1 MRKEQAFALAA
12 AGLLL
17 TGCAKIEQESPKL
30 STDVATGTTEL
41 ATEETSAAAQ
51 HPSVAL
57 QVPEITRQDVSMK
70 LEAEDAA
77 VPTGC
82 SVAMMP
88 RLGYSGTGYL
98 SGLDAKNQNS
108 LVLDADIPATQHYD
122 ITVVVG
128 ASAASTCKILVN
140 GESVYTMKTDA
151 TDNFMRVKIQGIFLS
166 AGACELSVV
175 PVDGIVDIDCVELVN
190 NTSLY
195 DGTSEIA
202 AAPMNAAATEKTKQL
217 YQFLQQ
223 NYGQK
228 IVTGQYVSDSSGKEL
243 DEIYNITGKYPLIR
257 FADMN
262 AYSPNGGDETKATAV
277 ADSLA
282 WAEEGGVVGLS
293 WLWNAPTGTATFYE
307 KDTSFDLKNAVTD
320 ADVAG
325 KSEEELSKM
334 VSNGEITQNCY
345 ALISD
350 IDRISAALKPLA
362 DADVPVLWRPL
373 PEAGGG
379 WYWWGADGAETYQW
393 LWNLMYTRMTEYH
406 HLNNLLW
413 VWNGQSS
420 SFLVDSSQY
429 DIASLDLY
437 VEKEETYGSRY
448 ERMQQSPGYERHV
461 PGQCGVVVLR
471 ALVCAVSGRVY
482 RQQRP
487 GGILQFRGGAYP
499 GGLHACRMTLDIITE
514 YLQNRAYR
522 MQMRSFFMRIRG
534 KTFVSLKM
542 GWNSLFLRKRVDNGG
557 VIVYNEH
564 MNNRSNEIAWRKRK

>member
-88 RLGYSGTGYL
+88 WLGYSGTGYL

-293 WLWNAPTGTATFYE
+293 WLWNAPTGTASFYE
-307 KDTSFDLKNAVTD
+307 KDTSFDLKTAVTD

-350 IDRISAALKPLA
+350 IDHISEALKPLA

-448 ERMQQSPGYERHV
+448 EQYV
-461 PGQCGVVVLR
+461 ALR
-471 ALVCAVSGRVY
+471 NMVSSGKLLAISECSNLPDMNAMFRDNAVWSFFGLWYAPYLGEYTDNNALVEFY
-482 RQQRP
+482 
-487 GGILQFRGGAYP
+487 
-499 GGLHACRMTLDIITE
+499 
-514 YLQNRAYR
+514 
-522 MQMRSFFMRIRG
+522 
-534 KTFVSLKM
+534 
-542 GWNSLFLRKRVDNGG
+542 NSEAALTREDYTPAG
-557 VIVYNEH
+557 
-564 MNNRSNEIAWRKRK
+564 

>member
-175 PVDGIVDIDCVELVN
+175 PVDGIVDIDL
-190 NTSLY
+190 SL
-195 DGTSEIA
+195 IH
-202 AAPMNAAATEKTKQL
+202 
-217 YQFLQQ
+217 
-223 NYGQK
+223 
-228 IVTGQYVSDSSGKEL
+228 I
-243 DEIYNITGKYPLIR
+243 
-257 FADMN
+257 
-262 AYSPNGGDETKATAV
+262 
-277 ADSLA
+277 
-282 WAEEGGVVGLS
+282 
-293 WLWNAPTGTATFYE
+293 
-307 KDTSFDLKNAVTD
+307 
-320 ADVAG
+320 
-325 KSEEELSKM
+325 
-334 VSNGEITQNCY
+334 
-345 ALISD
+345 
-350 IDRISAALKPLA
+350 
-362 DADVPVLWRPL
+362 
-373 PEAGGG
+373 
-379 WYWWGADGAETYQW
+379 
-393 LWNLMYTRMTEYH
+393 
-406 HLNNLLW
+406 
-413 VWNGQSS
+413 
-420 SFLVDSSQY
+420 
-429 DIASLDLY
+429 
-437 VEKEETYGSRY
+437 
-448 ERMQQSPGYERHV
+448 
-461 PGQCGVVVLR
+461 
-471 ALVCAVSGRVY
+471 
-482 RQQRP
+482 
-487 GGILQFRGGAYP
+487 
-499 GGLHACRMTLDIITE
+499 
-514 YLQNRAYR
+514 
-522 MQMRSFFMRIRG
+522 
-534 KTFVSLKM
+534 
-542 GWNSLFLRKRVDNGG
+542 
-557 VIVYNEH
+557 
-564 MNNRSNEIAWRKRK
+564 

>member
-1 MRKEQAFALAA
+1 M
-12 AGLLL
+12 
-17 TGCAKIEQESPKL
+17 
-30 STDVATGTTEL
+30 
-41 ATEETSAAAQ
+41 
-51 HPSVAL
+51 
-57 QVPEITRQDVSMK
+57 
-70 LEAEDAA
+70 
-77 VPTGC
+77 
-82 SVAMMP
+82 
-88 RLGYSGTGYL
+88 
-98 SGLDAKNQNS
+98 
-108 LVLDADIPATQHYD
+108 LDADIPATQHYD

-202 AAPMNAAATEKTKQL
+202 AAPVNAAATEKTKQL

-293 WLWNAPTGTATFYE
+293 WLWNAPTGTASFYE
-307 KDTSFDLKNAVTD
+307 KDTSFDLKTAVTD

-325 KSEEELSKM
+325 KSEEKLSKM

-448 ERMQQSPGYERHV
+448 EQYV
-461 PGQCGVVVLR
+461 ALR
-471 ALVCAVSGRVY
+471 NMVSSGKLLAISECSNLPDMNAMFRDNAVWSFFGLWYAPYLGEYTDNNALVEFY
-482 RQQRP
+482 
-487 GGILQFRGGAYP
+487 
-499 GGLHACRMTLDIITE
+499 
-514 YLQNRAYR
+514 
-522 MQMRSFFMRIRG
+522 
-534 KTFVSLKM
+534 
-542 GWNSLFLRKRVDNGG
+542 NSEAALTREDYTPAG
-557 VIVYNEH
+557 
-564 MNNRSNEIAWRKRK
+564 